1 MQVIKAVL
9 GSTSGAAYRIL
20 NRQEFMLP
28 FDAGKGAR
36 QMRAATCHPPGSVG
50 SWNTLK
56 TRKET

>member
-1 MQVIKAVL
+1 MQVIKAVP

-36 QMRAATCHPPGSVG
+36 HLHISLCHLPRSVG
-50 SWNTLK
+50 FWKTLK
-56 TRKET
+56 TRKEK